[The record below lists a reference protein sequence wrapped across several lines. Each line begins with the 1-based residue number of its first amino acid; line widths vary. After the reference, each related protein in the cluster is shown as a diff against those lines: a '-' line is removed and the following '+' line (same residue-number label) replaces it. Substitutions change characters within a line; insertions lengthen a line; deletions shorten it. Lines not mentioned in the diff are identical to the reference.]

1 MNNANLV
8 LKAYQGFPL
17 YQNSFNDEPV
27 IEPDR
32 SRTVFPLLL
41 YGKFAED
48 T

>member
-17 YQNSFNDEPV
+17 NQNSFNDKPA
-27 IEPDR
+27 IEPD
-32 SRTVFPLLL
+32 RTVFPLLL